1 MAEDKPVEQ
10 VPKTEEA
17 DAQKEEVKAEQEI
30 LNQNEKKCRKA
41 LSKLGLKQ
49 MDGFTRIA
57 LRKRDGVIFV
67 MNNPDVFKSSESSY
81 CCFGEL
87 KIEDPNQRMATAEAK
102 KFQEEQKQQV
112 MAAQASMAQASE
124 KPAATAE
131 ASNEEAE
138 NEEGLTAS
146 HIDMVMNHASCSRN
160 EAVRALRAANDDMIA
175 AVMQLT
181 Q

>member
-17 DAQKEEVKAEQEI
+17 EATKEEVKDEKNDDHLSQG
-30 LNQNEKKCRKA
+30 EKKCRKA

-102 KFQEEQKQQV
+102 KFQDEQRQQV
-112 MAAQASMAQASE
+112 MAAQTAM
-124 KPAATAE
+124 AE
-131 ASNEEAE
+131 A
-138 NEEGLTAS
+138 T
-146 HIDMVMNHASCSRN
+146 
-160 EAVRALRAANDDMIA
+160 
-175 AVMQLT
+175 
-181 Q
+181 